1 MNGENEMP
9 AYRHPLGV
17 KSPVEVPRYMRGRP
31 IWNGFYV
38 PYFVTW
44 FKDRRQVHE
53 SVVGA
58 EPHFPTIDK
67 TREALCRRR
76 RYCWICGRQMGTFM
90 CFVMGPLS
98 ALQRI
103 STEPPSHRECAVYAV
118 QVCPFM
124 VGGYDMPENPATN
137 EGQQVIEQMSIKN
150 EQLNVIWVCHGYT
163 LRPVDPS
170 RGLFVYQMDHAT
182 DILLYHRGKPAT
194 LAQAMERI
202 NAAVMSNDRIRA
214 ILTNDELA
222 RRIQH
227 LLRFV
232 RG

>member
-1 MNGENEMP
+1 MKMP

-44 FKDRRQVHE
+44 YKDRRQVHE
-53 SVVGA
+53 SVAGA
-58 EPHFPTIDK
+58 EPSFPTIDK

-76 RYCWICGRQMGTFM
+76 RYCWICGRQMGTFK
-90 CFVMGPLS
+90 CFVMGPLA

-103 STEPPSHRECAVYAV
+103 SSEPPSHRECAVYAV

-124 VGGYDMPENPATN
+124 IGGYDMVDAPDTINDD
-137 EGQQVIEQMSIKN
+137 QQVFEEMSTKN
-150 EQLNVIWVCHGYT
+150 EQLNVIWVCHDYT
-163 LRPVDPS
+163 LQPADPS
-170 RGLFVYQMDHAT
+170 RGLFIYQMGQPSDV
-182 DILLYHRGKPAT
+182 LLYHRGRPAT
-194 LAQAMERI
+194 LAQAVERVTNAI
-202 NAAVMSNDRIRA
+202 NDNERIRA
-214 ILTNDELA
+214 VIPSDEL
-222 RRIQH
+222 RRRVDH
-227 LLRFV
+227 LLRYT